1 MFNGN
6 GSKNGKKDYSQVNL
20 DDFSDDDDS
29 DFGQGD
35 FAQQSIRN
43 QQVSSVVSG
52 MAWKKTVAQY
62 YGALHFP

>member
-6 GSKNGKKDYSQVNL
+6 GGSKNGKKDYSQVSL

-29 DFGQGD
+29 DFGEGD
-35 FAQQSIRN
+35 FVKQSIRN

-52 MAWKKTVAQY
+52 MAWKVVAQY
-62 YGALHFP
+62 YGALRFP